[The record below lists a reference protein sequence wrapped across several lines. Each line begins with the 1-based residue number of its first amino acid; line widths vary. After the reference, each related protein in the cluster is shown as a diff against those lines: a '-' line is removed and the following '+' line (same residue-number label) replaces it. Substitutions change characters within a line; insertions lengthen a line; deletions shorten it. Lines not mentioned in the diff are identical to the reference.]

1 MDIMAVARSFVNA
14 AVLLLVAP
22 LFEGVVR
29 RITARLQSRQGPPL
43 VQPYYDLLKLLGKQR
58 VVSAPNAGFR
68 IAPAAALAAA
78 VVVLTLIPLG
88 VRPSGLGARAD
99 AVAVIY
105 LLTFGGVAVLLG
117 ALSSRNPFALIGAS
131 REMATMIMVEPIL
144 AMTLVLGAVR
154 VGGLGL
160 GPGAGSSVYGV
171 AGAGFSAS
179 SVLMLVVYLAA
190 LQAFVA
196 RQPFDIAEAE
206 VELLEGPYI
215 EFSGPDLA
223 LFRYAMMLKQAFYAF
238 LFAAAFFPAVETGF
252 YAANVLVQLVEM
264 LAVVGLVAVVGAT
277 NPRLRI
283 DQAVRYYAALG
294 AAALVAVGLGV
305 MGY

>member
-1 MDIMAVARSFVNA
+1 MDIMAIARSFINA
-14 AVLLLVAP
+14 AVFLLVAP
-22 LFEGVVR
+22 LFDGIVR
-29 RITARLQSRQGPPL
+29 KITARLQSRQGPPV

-58 VVSAPNAGFR
+58 IVSAPNAGFR
-68 IAPAAALAAA
+68 IAPPMALAAVVA
-78 VVVLTLIPLG
+78 VLVLVPLG
-88 VRPSGLGARAD
+88 ARPSGLGSRAD

-105 LLTFGGVAVLLG
+105 LLTFGGVAILLG

-131 REMATMIMVEPIL
+131 REMITMIMVEPVL

-154 VGGLGL
+154 GGGLGL
-160 GPGAGSSVYGV
+160 GTGAGSSFYGV
-171 AGAGFSAS
+171 AGAGFSVS
-179 SVLMLVVYLAA
+179 SVLMLAVYLAA

-215 EFSGPDLA
+215 EFSGPDFA

-238 LFAAAFFPAVETGF
+238 LFAAAFFPVVETGF

-277 NPRLRI
+277 NPRFRI

-294 AAALVAVGLGV
+294 AAALAAVGLGV
-305 MGY
+305 LGY